1 MRIKSVYLTWHFCNK
16 WIKCEVTSSHTD
28 ILRQPCRQ
36 FSSVQLAHSF
46 QKRDLISAPVWLGH
60 NMPRRQF
67 QCFSF
72 SLARPHECRAIGKLL
87 PLCWGAFA
95 FALNGLKGIEALRC
109 DDLVK
114 KTGQS
119 LRSWRT
125 CQLFDM
131 KKKTTLNFGS
141 VVVFTSLDQWSCSLQ
156 RTEFLQWSLL
166 VLQFSIT
173 RGATR
178 RSRDAKSDRK
188 RYSIVML
195 FTTSFPDGDD

>member
-16 WIKCEVTSSHTD
+16 WIKCEVTSTHTD

-60 NMPRRQF
+60 NMPRRQL

-72 SLARPHECRAIGKLL
+72 SLARPHDCRAIGKLL

-141 VVVFTSLDQWSCSLQ
+141 VVVFTSKDGVSSMISTCSSVLDNTWSHQEEPGREKRQKKIQHRYVVHDKLPWWRRL
-156 RTEFLQWSLL
+156 RTH
-166 VLQFSIT
+166 
-173 RGATR
+173 
-178 RSRDAKSDRK
+178 
-188 RYSIVML
+188 
-195 FTTSFPDGDD
+195 